1 MLTLLRA
8 GHYRLCAWPSG
19 LDNHCRMMIVVGI
32 VYFPM
37 RLLLVPKTRNK
48 RSLEKRE
55 FLVVD
60 IELQDLEFQFSL
72 RQFLLLLF
80 ILVIDHDRS
89 RVNEQAKLA
98 MKIEFPSL

>member
-1 MLTLLRA
+1 MSLLRA

-80 ILVIDHDRS
+80 IFS
-89 RVNEQAKLA
+89 K
-98 MKIEFPSL
+98 